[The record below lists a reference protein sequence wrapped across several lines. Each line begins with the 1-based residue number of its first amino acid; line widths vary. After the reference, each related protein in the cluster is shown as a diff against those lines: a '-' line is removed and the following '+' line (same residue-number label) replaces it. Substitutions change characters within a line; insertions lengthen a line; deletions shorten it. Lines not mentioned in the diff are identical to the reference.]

1 MPTKRQLPTARL
13 RRLAREMRRLRSE
26 AGLTREE
33 IAASTAINQATLYR
47 LEYAKGRPQ
56 KRTLLTL
63 LKEYGVEESQRE
75 AILALSSQADE
86 QGWLRPYHADLPD
99 ELVGYISFESEA
111 RSVRNYEASCVPGL
125 LQTEDYAQ
133 AVVRGI
139 LPNVT
144 AGELDRL
151 VRARIDR
158 RAVFESDEPLELWAI
173 IDEAVLR
180 RGVGGTEVMV
190 EQLNY
195 LTKLAAEPY
204 VTLQV
209 IPFSVGAHPGMPGGF
224 VVMDFPDAEDHSLVY
239 METMTGDL
247 FLETDEDVR
256 RCSQTFDHLRA
267 QALSPDDSTRLI
279 ASVVREYVRG
289 RQQG

>member
-111 RSVRNYEASCVPGL
+111 RSVRNYESLFIPGL
-125 LQTEDYAQ
+125 LQTEDYAR
-133 AVVRGI
+133 AVIRGV
-139 LPNVT
+139 LPTVT
-144 AGELDRL
+144 AMEVEQR
-151 VRARIDR
+151 VQARIER
-158 RAVFESDEPLELWAI
+158 QSVFEKDQPLELWAI
-173 IDEAVLR
+173 VDEAALR
-180 RGVGGTEVMV
+180 RVVGNPKIMA
-190 EQLNY
+190 EQLDH
-195 LTKLAAEPY
+195 LVKVAAEPH

-209 IPFSVGAHPGMPGGF
+209 IPFGGGAHPGMLGGF
-224 VVMDFPDAEDHSLVY
+224 VVMDFPDPDDPQLAY
-239 METMTGDL
+239 TETASGEL
-247 FLETDEDVR
+247 FLEADEDIR
-256 RCSQTFDHLRA
+256 RCGQSFDHLRA
-267 QALSPDDSTRLI
+267 LALSPGHSASLI
-279 ASVVREYVRG
+279 TSMARELV
-289 RQQG
+289 